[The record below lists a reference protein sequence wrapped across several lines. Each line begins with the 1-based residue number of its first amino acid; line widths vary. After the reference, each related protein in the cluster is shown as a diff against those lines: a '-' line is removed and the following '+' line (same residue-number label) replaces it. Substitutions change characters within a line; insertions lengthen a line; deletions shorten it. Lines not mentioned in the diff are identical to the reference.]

1 MTHHLTDVVLMRL
14 FLLTLLLAGCTTGPT
29 IAPMA
34 TAPDV
39 FVLTRE
45 SPGGFPM
52 KDKLQAE
59 ALEEARKYCEARQAV
74 RQVVDSQTSTGWN
87 MTGNTPRFQVRF
99 RCVPQAEP
107 TPK

>member
-1 MTHHLTDVVLMRL
+1 MNMMRVT
-14 FLLTLLLAGCTTGPT
+14 LLTVLLAGCSTGPA

-59 ALEEARKYCEARQAV
+59 ALEDARKYCEARQALL
-74 RQVVDSQTSTGWN
+74 QVVDSQASTGWN
-87 MTGNTPRFQVRF
+87 LTGNTPRLQVRF
-99 RCVPQAEP
+99 RCVPPAEP
-107 TPK
+107 TPRPK